1 MIKRFAAIE
10 VGSFEL
16 EMGIYEISQKQG
28 IKRIDH
34 IRHTLALGRDTY
46 ATGRISYA
54 SVEEMCRVLKD
65 FKRIMEEYQTES
77 FRAYGSTALR
87 EAKNNLQVLDQIKVK
102 TGLDVHI
109 ISNSEQRFIGYM
121 AIGSK
126 GERFENYIKKSTAI
140 ADIGYGSMQLTLYDD
155 GAIVNTQNLPLGVLR
170 LREMVAGIENIA
182 RKRYQA
188 LEDLIDNDLNIFKKI
203 YLKDRKIKTLIG
215 IGEPILYLLGHLGR
229 ESQYSVIG
237 CETFSQ
243 LFHRVKD
250 KNPEEIENLLGISHS
265 YAQIILPTLMIYQ
278 RVLEIF
284 GAREIWL
291 PGTLSIDGIAAEYA
305 LAKKLVKSGHD
316 FHNDIVAASRN
327 IAKKYRGITPH
338 IKFVEETAMSL
349 FDALGKAAGL
359 NTRDRLLTQ
368 ISAILYNCGSYIS
381 MRNCAQATYHIVS
394 TAEIMGI
401 SHDER
406 MLVAQIAGGGIE
418 EDVYG
423 DIKRAKLSAIIQ
435 LADALDRSGKQKIQ
449 GFSFK
454 PGHHA
459 LTITACCSEDIP
471 LELMAFEKHREYFRE
486 IFGLELCFKQRKIV

>member
-126 GERFENYIKKSTAI
+126 GERFENYIKKGTAI

-170 LREMVAGIENIA
+170 LQEMVAGIENIA

-215 IGEPILYLLGHLGR
+215 IG
-229 ESQYSVIG
+229 
-237 CETFSQ
+237 
-243 LFHRVKD
+243 
-250 KNPEEIENLLGISHS
+250 
-265 YAQIILPTLMIYQ
+265 
-278 RVLEIF
+278 
-284 GAREIWL
+284 
-291 PGTLSIDGIAAEYA
+291 
-305 LAKKLVKSGHD
+305 
-316 FHNDIVAASRN
+316 
-327 IAKKYRGITPH
+327 
-338 IKFVEETAMSL
+338 
-349 FDALGKAAGL
+349 
-359 NTRDRLLTQ
+359 
-368 ISAILYNCGSYIS
+368 
-381 MRNCAQATYHIVS
+381 
-394 TAEIMGI
+394 
-401 SHDER
+401 
-406 MLVAQIAGGGIE
+406 
-418 EDVYG
+418 
-423 DIKRAKLSAIIQ
+423 
-435 LADALDRSGKQKIQ
+435 
-449 GFSFK
+449 
-454 PGHHA
+454 
-459 LTITACCSEDIP
+459 
-471 LELMAFEKHREYFRE
+471 
-486 IFGLELCFKQRKIV
+486 